1 MRVME
6 AVTVGKPDNPGDTYG
21 DATVDGL
28 DVQPFVD
35 LILTP

>member
-6 AVTVGKPDNPGDTYG
+6 AVTVGKPDNAGDTYG
-21 DATVDGL
+21 DATVDRL
-28 DVQPFVD
+28 DVQAFVG